1 MKKIDKLR
9 VLQDIDLWEQGRK
22 NYGPLKGGLRRF
34 FIQDMNDP
42 NMYSL
47 GDKKVTKEEV
57 DNYAKYSNIFV
68 IVPASQMLKN
78 RNKT

>member
-1 MKKIDKLR
+1 MEKKDRLR
-9 VLQDIDLWEQGRK
+9 ILKEINQWEQERK
-22 NYGPLKGGLRRF
+22 KYEPLKGGLRRF

-47 GDKKVTKEEV
+47 GDKKVTRAEV
-57 DNYAKYSNIFV
+57 DKFAMYSKIFI